1 MSSDVQLIF
10 PELLYL
16 KDFNGNF
23 EKYFAA
29 VYAVFEQGFIKTR
42 PQYGGLK
49 VAFRKYPEVDGL
61 HRTFYHITHE
71 GEDEQNRTPDI
82 RRMERIRFPRF
93 VIDNNRHPEIL
104 IWRNT
109 RGKDERI
116 LLFNEN
122 ENYLVVLTQ
131 RKEFYLFITAY
142 YVETKH
148 RKRTLLKEYET
159 YIKTKT
165 A

>member
-1 MSSDVQLIF
+1 MSNYMKLVF

-16 KDFNGNF
+16 NDFSGNF
-23 EKYFAA
+23 QNFFSA
-29 VYAVFEQGFIKTR
+29 VYAVFEHDFIKSQ
-42 PQYGGLK
+42 PQYNRLK
-49 VAFRKYPEVDGL
+49 VAVRKYPEVDGL

-93 VIDNNRHPEIL
+93 VVDNNTHPEIL
-104 IWRNT
+104 IWKNT
-109 RGKDERI
+109 RGKDERV
-116 LLFNEN
+116 LLFNEI
-122 ENYLVVLTQ
+122 ENYIVVLAE

-142 YVETKH
+142 YIETEH
-148 RKRTLLKEYET
+148 RKRALLKEYET
-159 YIKTKT
+159 YIKAKT